1 MQFGF
6 VEILGKVSIL
16 GECENGII
24 SFGKLTSKPKNV
36 TEWHLHSFYR

>member
-6 VEILGKVSIL
+6 IEILGKVSIL
-16 GECENGII
+16 GECENGI

-36 TEWHLHSFYR
+36 TEWHLHSFCR